1 MRHPNLE
8 GRWQTYTAEHV
19 CRMLLTR
26 QVSLLGT
33 FLRLVHVHTAITHG
47 NLGPTCHLLQPPN
60 SNIGRTASTSC
71 VAATTRN
78 SRVSAALQKWRE
90 LFMNK
95 AMVEQPVSSLMIQV
109 HLNMPLKIAT
119 KSQSM
124 PAASIGQCFDWQY
137 GHLLSLHQEKSQQN
151 SACLRHQLPKFLPWH
166 PPSPPQ
172 PQLMP
177 AGRDLHMT
185 HQGTWP

>member
-1 MRHPNLE
+1 MKDIGRHTQQN
-8 GRWQTYTAEHV
+8 V

-33 FLRLVHVHTAITHG
+33 VLRLVHVRTAITHG

-60 SNIGRTASTSC
+60 SNISRTASTSC
-71 VAATTRN
+71 LAATTRN

-95 AMVEQPVSSLMIQV
+95 AMVEQPVSSLVIQG
-109 HLNMPLKIAT
+109 HLKMRLKIAS

-137 GHLLSLHQEKSQQN
+137 GHLLSLHQEESQQN
-151 SACLRHQLPKFLPWH
+151 SACLRHQRPKYLP
-166 PPSPPQ
+166 
-172 PQLMP
+172 
-177 AGRDLHMT
+177 
-185 HQGTWP
+185 